1 VTAASSQLPASSK
14 STRLL
19 LEAGSWRLEA
29 PSDSSIRTL
38 RCVWS
43 EKTTV
48 CRIFSCQRIV
58 EATSC
63 RPCDLQPWSVSPS
76 DASFSPEL
84 LIVTSPHGECKLK
97 LTLSHEVPS
106 LLRGYRQQ
114 TSRLEL
120 CAQPRQLAGQP
131 RLAHATSSGE
141 RRLENT
147 GLEPVTSW
155 LQTRR
160 SPS

>member
-19 LEAGSWRLEA
+19 LEAASWRLEA

-84 LIVTSPHGECKLK
+84 LIVTSPRGECKLK
-97 LTLSHEVPS
+97 LTLSHEVH
-106 LLRGYRQQ
+106 LRRFAATGNRQAA
-114 TSRLEL
+114 SNYAPNR
-120 CAQPRQLAGQP
+120 G
-131 RLAHATSSGE
+131 
-141 RRLENT
+141 
-147 GLEPVTSW
+147 SW
-155 LQTRR
+155 LANRGSLTRQVPASEGWR
-160 SPS
+160 IPGSNR